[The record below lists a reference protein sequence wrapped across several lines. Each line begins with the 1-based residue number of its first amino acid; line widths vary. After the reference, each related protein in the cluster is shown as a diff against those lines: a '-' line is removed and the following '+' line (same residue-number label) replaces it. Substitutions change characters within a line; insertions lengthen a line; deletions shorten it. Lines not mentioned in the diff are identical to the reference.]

1 MAGCMIELDTP
12 FFVIVDERPSEQWG
26 FDHLAGTDRWAG
38 MLQFA
43 DGARAALRRIGTT
56 QTHCDEYATTPC
68 VWLISAEL
76 TGISGVDLVQMLR
89 PRLAGAVVVMFGDG
103 SDERQEILARSCG
116 VSMFLTRELARQWI
130 GTQMRQVAAPLPPA
144 TEQAASA
151 QVPPY
156 SPSSLTAA

>member
-1 MAGCMIELDTP
+1 
-12 FFVIVDERPSEQWG
+12 
-26 FDHLAGTDRWAG
+26 
-38 MLQFA
+38 
-43 DGARAALRRIGTT
+43 
-56 QTHCDEYATTPC
+56 
-68 VWLISAEL
+68 
-76 TGISGVDLVQMLR
+76 
-89 PRLAGAVVVMFGDG
+89 MFGDG